1 MKCFEQTT
9 LTYYTQ
15 TDKSCPTLST
25 FSRNLNL
32 AYLNGQ
38 LDPCYHR
45 DMEIIQIQKILL
57 RKRKANVLLTGVA
70 GCGKT
75 ALVEATAAKITQ
87 RKLDYES
94 FCNQEKKKFKAL
106 QRARSRSR
114 DADAEDMEDFLP
126 PPKPLLC
133 GCVIYDLS
141 LTALVGGT
149 KYRGEFEE
157 RIQKIIVECTAHPE
171 VILFV
176 DEAHLLTSAGRSD
189 SSESAA
195 QMLKPALARN
205 DIRMIGA
212 TTWEERE
219 YIAKD
224 KALWRRFCE
233 IPVSPLAEKSAEIAA
248 VHILEDYCSFH
259 KIVTDASAA
268 ELYRAV
274 QQRLPRSVFPDNLIN
289 VIDET
294 LASAV
299 FDNRPAVGMAQFQQ
313 VLNRLAAGENPAK
326 KFE

>member
-1 MKCFEQTT
+1 MKNFEKAA
-9 LTYYTQ
+9 LAYYQ
-15 TDKSCPTLST
+15 QINESCPTLAMY
-25 FSRNLNL
+25 SRNLNL
-32 AYLNGQ
+32 AHLKGQ

-45 DMEIIQIQKILL
+45 NAEIVQIQKILL

-75 ALVEATAAKITQ
+75 ALVEATASQITQ
-87 RKLDYES
+87 RKLDHECS
-94 FCNQEKKKFKAL
+94 CEEMKKAYKAIVG
-106 QRARSRSR
+106 ARCRC
-114 DADAEDMEDFLP
+114 EDWEDEDIAQDYAL

-133 GCVIYDLS
+133 DCVIYDLS

-157 RIQKIIVECTAHPE
+157 RLQKIIEECASHPD

-205 DIRMIGA
+205 DIRLIGA
-212 TTWEERE
+212 TTQEEKE

-233 IPVSPLAEKSAEIAA
+233 IQVLPLDDEAA
-248 VHILEDYCSFH
+248 QQTAICILDDYCRFH
-259 KIVTDASAA
+259 KIVTDTSAA

-274 QQRLPRSVFPDNLIN
+274 QQLLPGSVFPDNLIN

-299 FDNRPAVGMAQFQQ
+299 FDDRPAVGMAQFEQ
-313 VLNRLAAGENPAK
+313 VLDRLARDQISAK
-326 KFE
+326 

>member
-1 MKCFEQTT
+1 MKCFEKTA
-9 LTYYTQ
+9 LAYYKQ
-15 TDKSCPTLST
+15 TDESCRTLSS

-75 ALVEATAAKITQ
+75 ALVEATAAQITLK
-87 RKLDYES
+87 KLDYES
-94 FCNQEKKKFKAL
+94 ACHQMKKEFKAL

-114 DADAEDMEDFLP
+114 DADAEEMDEDFLP

-133 GCVIYDLS
+133 DCVIYDLS

-157 RIQKIIVECTAHPE
+157 RLQKIIAECTSHPE
-171 VILFV
+171 VIVFV

-212 TTWEERE
+212 TTLEERE

-233 IPVSPLAEKSAEIAA
+233 IPVSPLEEKSAEMAA

-274 QQRLPRSVFPDNLIN
+274 QQQLPRSVFPDNLIN

-313 VLNRLAAGENPAK
+313 VLNRLSAGENPAK
-326 KFE
+326 